1 MTSPCNNKELK
12 ILPEKF
18 SKMPF
23 PQEFYYYIMKNMQTK
38 MFQVLPGHSSKHK
51 IVSSMLNGD
60 QSIMPLHP
68 SPLLIEGV
76 GQEGGGGHFLCCCK
90 IKKIKMYSSYK
101 CNTGNI
107 VKEIACLASFKKLI
121 PITYPRYELNGY
133 IVNRHIN
140 LVHAF

>member
-1 MTSPCNNKELK
+1 
-12 ILPEKF
+12 
-18 SKMPF
+18 
-23 PQEFYYYIMKNMQTK
+23 
-38 MFQVLPGHSSKHK
+38 
-51 IVSSMLNGD
+51 
-60 QSIMPLHP
+60 MPLHP

-76 GQEGGGGHFLCCCK
+76 GQEGGGVIFCVVAKLR
-90 IKKIKMYSSYK
+90 